1 MNNHQG
7 KDKSMTANTKDSAK
21 TKAPD
26 EVEITY
32 KDGYGNKQTH
42 TLMRPI
48 RPGSGE
54 AVLDHA
60 ERVGC
65 PDIDDVRAQL
75 RKHYE

>member
-1 MNNHQG
+1 MTNSEG
-7 KDKSMTANTKDSAK
+7 KDKAMTAK

-26 EVEITY
+26 DVEITY
-32 KDGYGNKQTH
+32 KDVYGNKQSH
-42 TLMRPI
+42 TLMVPI

-65 PDIDDVRAQL
+65 PDIDDVREQL

>member
-1 MNNHQG
+1 
-7 KDKSMTANTKDSAK
+7 MTAKTEAK
-21 TKAPD
+21 TKAAE

-32 KDGYGNKQTH
+32 NDGYGNKQSH
-42 TLMRPI
+42 TLKVPI

-65 PDIDDVRAQL
+65 PDIDGVREQL
-75 RKHYE
+75 RPHYE

>member
-1 MNNHQG
+1 MP
-7 KDKSMTANTKDSAK
+7 AK
-21 TKAPD
+21 TKASPPTKPAD
-26 EVEITY
+26 QVEITY

-42 TLMRPI
+42 TLATPI

-65 PDIDDVRAQL
+65 PDINDVREQL